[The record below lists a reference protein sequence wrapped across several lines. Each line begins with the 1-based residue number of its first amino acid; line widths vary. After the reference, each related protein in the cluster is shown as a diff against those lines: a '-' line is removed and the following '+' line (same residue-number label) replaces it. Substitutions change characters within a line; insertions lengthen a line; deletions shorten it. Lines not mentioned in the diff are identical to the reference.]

1 MTPETQTKS
10 SPPALISPLRL
21 RPLALGL
28 LAVAATVT
36 SGCQLVEE
44 KSADG
49 EQVAVLEAPES
60 DVQRAE
66 AEQLR
71 RQAELDTANAAVEA
85 AALEAEAVRQQL
97 AAAERQLEA
106 ERAEQRAAE
115 LRREEQALAD
125 QRATLAAERA
135 AAEEHARQLAER
147 ERELAEREVAA
158 QAAADAEAEAERIA
172 AAEAAAQY
180 EPASKPEAEAAPAPS
195 YVETTLRPG
204 TIIEIEIQETI
215 SSGTHR
221 VGDTFISRVARDIYG
236 DDGVLAVPAGSEI
249 HGRVTESRPLK
260 RIGGQ
265 ASLGVE
271 FTELVVPTGSPIALR
286 ASFVELGE
294 DRRKDKKKIIGAAVA
309 GAILGRIL
317 GGKGAGE
324 VLAGA
329 AVGAAAGAA
338 VVANADGKEAEIP
351 AGEVVGL
358 VLEEVVTVTTEMTGI
373 VEP

>member
-1 MTPETQTKS
+1 MTPETQPKS
-10 SPPALISPLRL
+10 SPLTLISCLRF

-28 LAVAATVT
+28 IAVAATMT

-85 AALEAEAVRQQL
+85 AALEAEAVRQ
-97 AAAERQLEA
+97 LEA

-125 QRATLAAERA
+125 QRATLAAERV

-147 ERELAEREVAA
+147 EREIAEREAVAQVA
-158 QAAADAEAEAERIA
+158 VEAEAERVA
-172 AAEAAAQY
+172 AAEAEARY
-180 EPASKPEAEAAPAPS
+180 ESVSEAEPEAEAAPAPS

-215 SSGTHR
+215 SSGTHQ
-221 VGDTFISRVARDIYG
+221 VGDTFISRVARDIYS

-271 FTELVVPTGSPIALR
+271 FTELVVPSGEPIMLR